1 MRQLELRQPWRV
13 RVSFSISYFPTTM
26 RTNITHMST
35 LTNHAHTDNFQPMKI
50 TNRNMD
56 IVARHV
62 AGETLSA
69 IAKSLDISRA
79 RAHKIFKD
87 HATPADRAAR
97 DKPKPMPEPVTDP
110 DFPKD
115 EDRVRIHVPAAKS
128 TEIKQREVRAGIR
141 RWLAG
146 EFPITDEIETS
157 NRERMD
163 AVVASSMHIR
173 LAVRCADL
181 NIPIATAVR
190 GIIDYLENEDAQDHQ

>member
-1 MRQLELRQPWRV
+1 
-13 RVSFSISYFPTTM
+13 M
-26 RTNITHMST
+26 RTNNPHMST

-50 TNRNMD
+50 TNRNQD

-87 HATPADRAAR
+87 HATDADRAAR
-97 DKPKPMPEPVTDP
+97 GRPKPAIEPVIDP

-115 EDRVRIHVPAAKS
+115 EDRVRIHVPAAK
-128 TEIKQREVRAGIR
+128 IGDIRQREVRAGIR
-141 RWLAG
+141 RWLSG
-146 EFPITDEIETS
+146 EFPVTDEIETG
-157 NRERMD
+157 NRDRMD
-163 AVVASSMHIR
+163 VVVASSMHIR

-190 GIIDYLENEDAQDHQ
+190 GIIAYVENENAKDHQ

>member
-1 MRQLELRQPWRV
+1 
-13 RVSFSISYFPTTM
+13 M
-26 RTNITHMST
+26 RTNNPIMST
-35 LTNHAHTDNFQPMKI
+35 LTERAHTDNFAGMKI
-50 TNRNMD
+50 TSRNQD

-69 IAKSLDISRA
+69 IAASLNISRA

-97 DKPKPMPEPVTDP
+97 DRPKPTPEPVIDP

-115 EDRVRIHVPAAKS
+115 EDRVRIHVPAAKLGD
-128 TEIKQREVRAGIR
+128 IRQRDVRAGIR

-146 EFPITDEIETS
+146 EFPVTDEISTG

-163 AVVASSMHIR
+163 VVVASSMHVR
-173 LAVRCADL
+173 LCVRCAEL

-190 GIIDYLENEDAQDHQ
+190 GIIDYLENEDAQD